1 MTIVYARDDV
11 RLRKIGGP
19 LKGLSRRI
27 KLAARRQRI
36 QRQHVSLPSNGP
48 GYTASLMTSNPPTIL
63 DLARHLRVSSTTVW
77 RALNGSPRVS
87 AQTRKRV
94 LRAAEQM
101 NYRPSLVAQTLLR
114 GRTQTLGVLVPTIGN
129 SVHAALVRA
138 VEQVAF
144 QHKYN
149 IMLCDTD
156 FQIER
161 QQTYLDLLAR
171 RRVEGVIIV
180 HFVRG
185 EDAPLDPLLMMQA
198 QGTAV
203 VAMQF
208 DLPDDRFCRVVPDN
222 AGAACAMTEHLIGLG
237 HRRIAFVHGGIDAWN
252 IPMRQ
257 RLEGYRAALK
267 KNRIAF
273 DSGLIVQAGSF
284 EAGLTGGMAEFWP
297 ETIAALLRAPH
308 RPSAIFA
315 PVDILAI
322 KAMHAAADMGLS
334 VPGDIAVAGFDDIL
348 MSEYTT
354 PALTTVRHPSAQ
366 VGQLAA
372 ARLFERIA
380 GAAGPPTYE
389 RVPCELIIRKS
400 CGAT

>member
-1 MTIVYARDDV
+1 
-11 RLRKIGGP
+11 
-19 LKGLSRRI
+19 
-27 KLAARRQRI
+27 
-36 QRQHVSLPSNGP
+36 
-48 GYTASLMTSNPPTIL
+48 
-63 DLARHLRVSSTTVW
+63 
-77 RALNGSPRVS
+77 
-87 AQTRKRV
+87 
-94 LRAAEQM
+94 M

-129 SVHAALVRA
+129 TVHAALVRA

-144 QHKYN
+144 AHKYN

-171 RRVEGVIIV
+171 RRVEGVVIV
-180 HFVRG
+180 HFIRG
-185 EDAPLDPLLMMQA
+185 EDVPLDPLLMMQA

-222 AGAACAMTEHLIGLG
+222 TGAACAMTEHLIGLG
-237 HRRIAFVHGGIDAWN
+237 HRRIAFVDGGIDAWN

-267 KNRIAF
+267 KSRIAF
-273 DSGLIVQAGSF
+273 DDSLIVQAGSF

-297 ETIAALLRAPH
+297 DRIRKLLRGPD

-315 PVDILAI
+315 PIDILAI
-322 KAMHAAADMGLS
+322 KVMHAAADLGLI
-334 VPGDIAVAGFDDIL
+334 VPRDVAVAGFDDIL

-354 PALTTVRHPSAQ
+354 PALTTVRHPSER

-372 ARLFERIA
+372 TRLFERIA
-380 GAAGPPTYE
+380 GAGAGGAGAGGAGAGPPTYE